1 MKTNILAPVNVSEK
15 SIQFYLNGRVFEL
28 AGNQIT
34 EAEKIESA
42 QFAQAINA
50 FDTFEFT
57 NENVKW
63 YHGVSR
69 FTYTLA
75 ENKFTWGNTELLDEN
90 FANQIMA
97 GGAIRYENLATAQLF
112 ASIPTMLENYTILDF
127 VATFEG
133 NGTTVDLMKAEDK
146 LFVSRFNSNN
156 KISKFFEA
164 KNANEALEY
173 VTRETGESA
182 TAFLSGLLE
191 GEAAEIAA
199 TETQIS
205 EARDIISFLKD
216 QREVIANHD
225 KTIAEIKAADYLI
238 TTEIKVWES
247 KIAELQA

>member
-1 MKTNILAPVNVSEK
+1 MKTNILAPVNVSEN

-34 EAEKIESA
+34 EAETIESA
-42 QFAQAINA
+42 QFSQAIKA
-50 FDTFEFT
+50 FESFEFT
-57 NENVKW
+57 TENVRW

-69 FTYTLA
+69 FNYNLA

-97 GGAIRYENLATAQLF
+97 GGAIRYENLATAELF
-112 ASIPTMLENYTILDF
+112 ASIPAMLENYTVLDF
-127 VATFEG
+127 AATFEG
-133 NGTTVDLMKAEDK
+133 NGITVDLMKAEDK

-156 KISKFFEA
+156 KIAKFFEA

-182 TAFLSGLLE
+182 LSFLSELLE
-191 GEAAEIAA
+191 GESAALAQ
-199 TETQIS
+199 TEAQIS

-216 QREVIANHD
+216 QREVISNYD
-225 KTIAEIKAADYLI
+225 KTIAEIKAADDLI
-238 TTEIKVWES
+238 TSEIKVWES
-247 KIAELQA
+247 KIVELQA